1 MKMRKLKKHI
11 IHFYQEKVK
20 MKYYIINNFL
30 FFFCYNYA
38 KIIFGGIMKKF
49 LLILM
54 SIVSVFALST
64 FNVKATSLPTVT
76 DHEKVT
82 IYVFRGH
89 GCSHCYGLLN
99 YLYGNMSKYTDSINV
114 VAYEVWN
121 NTDNQ
126 TLMNAVASARN
137 ETVQGVPYIV
147 VGSDYSK
154 NGYGSTT
161 DGDEIIN
168 KANVTAETL
177 SEAASAEGIS
187 DSSSSSNNS
196 SSTTNNTNTTTNNS
210 SSNKYDTYIVVAIFA
225 FIVGGIL
232 LLVS

>member
-1 MKMRKLKKHI
+1 
-11 IHFYQEKVK
+11 
-20 MKYYIINNFL
+20 
-30 FFFCYNYA
+30 
-38 KIIFGGIMKKF
+38 MKKF

-76 DHEKVT
+76 NHEKVT

-99 YLYGNMSKYTDSINV
+99 YLYGNMSKYTDYINV

-147 VGSDYSK
+147 VGSNYSK

-168 KANVTAETL
+168 KALEEYKNDSYKDIVASTLKTTKANVTAETL

-225 FIVGGIL
+225 FIIGGVL
-232 LLVS
+232 LLVSSTNNRK